1 MAVSVFR
8 HARALELLRVP
19 GAQQILGRDP
29 TAQSPCGRCRAKHS
43 KSQQEAKSLVV
54 AASPPMA
61 QPRAAE
67 AVLSQLRHHWT
78 DWQQRSGS
86 DIDIWVELEPL
97 IPYALVHLKQELKAL
112 LPAPVDVVHL
122 RQRMNPALRQRIEL
136 EGLAA

>member
-1 MAVSVFR
+1 MAVSVVH
-8 HARALELLRVP
+8 HARALGLLRVP

-78 DWQQRSGS
+78 DWQQRYHLKAIGLFSSVARGAQRSGS

-97 IPYALVHLKQELKAL
+97 IP
-112 LPAPVDVVHL
+112 
-122 RQRMNPALRQRIEL
+122 
-136 EGLAA
+136 